1 MKISKEKK
9 LLVLTDF
16 ITINTSTAVL
26 FFIKFKSGL
35 FPSTLDHSYS
45 ELLLM
50 MPVIYL
56 FWVIFFH
63 MRDMY
68 RSFYFRSAA
77 EIFLNCLSSLT
88 IGLAIVYMIT
98 VELNDPETYFRI
110 PLLIYYFIMISLV
123 AFGRLTFK
131 LTLNKY
137 LRKGIGLRNAL
148 VIGYNKSAKKIVREY
163 LKGSLLGLKI
173 VGFID
178 DDPDNPD
185 YRGIKT
191 IGNFNNFDKLI
202 TTEQI
207 REIIISIESKDPL
220 LINKIILKSKDRN
233 VFYKV
238 VPSLNDIISGNV
250 RTYELFNFTLLEL
263 FPDILSPFQRFLKR
277 SMDMIASFILLVI
290 SLPIMIISAI
300 IIKFDSPG
308 RIIYTQ
314 KRVGKDFKEFTV
326 YKFRSMRQDAEAKT
340 GAVWATKND
349 PRITKFGNFMRKTRI
364 DELPQLINVLLGN
377 MSFVGPRPERKIFVD
392 KFIKNIP
399 FYYKRLH
406 VKPGLTGWA
415 QVKHK
420 YDESVEDVKEKLK
433 YDLFYIENL
442 SLKLDFII
450 LLHTIKVVVNFRG
463 H

>member
-1 MKISKEKK
+1 MNISKEKK
-9 LLVLTDF
+9 LLVFADMMTVNL
-16 ITINTSTAVL
+16 STFSL
-26 FFIKFKSGL
+26 FFLKFKSGL
-35 FPSTLDHSYS
+35 FQSTMEHSYS
-45 ELLLM
+45 ELFLI
-50 MPVIYL
+50 MPIIYL
-56 FWVIFFH
+56 FWLILFH
-63 MRDMY
+63 MKDMY
-68 RSFYFRSAA
+68 KSFYFRSAI
-77 EIFLNCLSSLT
+77 EIFLHCISTLT
-88 IGLAIVYMIT
+88 IGIALVYLIT
-98 VELNDPETYFRI
+98 IELNNPETYLRYTLI
-110 PLLIYYFIMISLV
+110 IYYVLLIIFV
-123 AFGRLTFK
+123 AFGRLFFK
-131 LTLNKY
+131 LTLNRY

-148 VIGYNKSAKKIVREY
+148 IIGYNKSAKKIVREY

-178 DDPDNPD
+178 NDTDNPE
-185 YRGIKT
+185 YRSIKT
-191 IGNFNNFDKLI
+191 IGNFDNFDKLI
-202 TTEQI
+202 TSMQI
-207 REIIISIESKDPL
+207 REIIISVKSKDPL
-220 LINKIILKSKDRN
+220 LINKIILKSKDRH
-233 VFYKV
+233 VFYKI

-250 RTYELFNFTLLEL
+250 RTFELFNFTLLEL

-277 SMDMIASFILLVI
+277 GRDVLASFTLLLI

-308 RIIYTQ
+308 NIIYHQ
-314 KRVGKDFKEFTV
+314 RRVGKDFKEFTV
-326 YKFRSMRQDAEAKT
+326 YKFRSMRQNAESKT
-340 GAVWATKND
+340 GAIWATKND

-364 DELPQLINVLLGN
+364 DELPQLFNVLLGN

-392 KFIKNIP
+392 DFIKSIP

-442 SLKLDFII
+442 SLKLDFVI
-450 LLHTIKVVVNFRG
+450 LLHTVKVVVNFKG

>member
-1 MKISKEKK
+1 
-9 LLVLTDF
+9 
-16 ITINTSTAVL
+16 
-26 FFIKFKSGL
+26 
-35 FPSTLDHSYS
+35 
-45 ELLLM
+45 
-50 MPVIYL
+50 
-56 FWVIFFH
+56 

-68 RSFYFRSAA
+68 RSFYFRSAV
-77 EIFLNCLSSLT
+77 EIFLNCVSTLT
-88 IGLAIVYMIT
+88 IGIALVYLIT
-98 VELNDPETYFRI
+98 IDLNNPETYFRSTLI
-110 PLLIYYFIMISLV
+110 IYYMSLIAFV
-123 AFGRLTFK
+123 AFGRLSFK
-131 LTLNKY
+131 LGLNRY

-148 VIGYNKSAKKIVREY
+148 IIGYNKSAKKIVREY

-178 DDPDNPD
+178 DDIDNPE

-202 TTEQI
+202 SSMQI
-207 REIIISIESKDPL
+207 REIIISVEAKDPL
-220 LINKIILKSKDRN
+220 LINRIILKSKDKH

-250 RTYELFNFTLLEL
+250 RTFELFNFTLLEL

-277 SMDMIASFILLVI
+277 AMDVLASFMLLVV
-290 SLPIMIISAI
+290 SFPVMIISAI
-300 IIKFDSPG
+300 VIKIDSPG
-308 RIIYTQ
+308 NIIYHQ

-326 YKFRSMRQDAEAKT
+326 YKFRSMRKNAEAKT

-364 DELPQLINVLLGN
+364 DELPQLFNVLLGN
-377 MSFVGPRPERKIFVD
+377 MSFVGPRPERKVFVD
-392 KFIKNIP
+392 EFIKTIP

-420 YDESVEDVKEKLK
+420 YDETVEDVKEKLK

-442 SLKLDFII
+442 SLKLDFVI
-450 LLHTIKVVVNFRG
+450 LLHTIKVVINFRG

>member
-1 MKISKEKK
+1 M
-9 LLVLTDF
+9 
-16 ITINTSTAVL
+16 TINLSTFSL
-26 FFIKFKSGL
+26 FFLKFKSG
-35 FPSTLDHSYS
+35 FFQSTMEHSYN
-45 ELLLM
+45 ELFLI
-50 MPVIYL
+50 MPIIYI
-56 FWVIFFH
+56 FWLILFH

-68 RSFYFRSAA
+68 RSFYFRSAI
-77 EIFLNCLSSLT
+77 EIFLHCFSTLT
-88 IGLAIVYMIT
+88 IGIAIVYLIT
-98 VELNDPETYFRI
+98 IELNNPDTFFRY
-110 PLLIYYFIMISLV
+110 PLIVYYFFLITFIAL
-123 AFGRLTFK
+123 GRLFFK
-131 LTLNKY
+131 LILNRY

-148 VIGYNKSAKKIVREY
+148 IIGYNKSAKRIVREY

-178 DDPDNPD
+178 DDPDNPE

-191 IGNFNNFDKLI
+191 VGNFENFDKLI
-202 TTEQI
+202 TSMQI
-207 REIIISIESKDPL
+207 REMIISIESKDPL
-220 LINKIILKSKDRN
+220 LINRIILKSKDRN

-250 RTYELFNFTLLEL
+250 RTFELFNFTLLEL

-277 SMDMIASFILLVI
+277 SVDVLASFGLLLI
-290 SLPIMIISAI
+290 SFPIMIVSAI
-300 IIKFDSPG
+300 IIKVDSPG
-308 RIIYTQ
+308 NVFYHQ

-326 YKFRSMRQDAEAKT
+326 FKFRSMRQDAEAKT

-364 DELPQLINVLLGN
+364 DELPQLFNVLLGS

-392 KFIKNIP
+392 DFIKTIP

-420 YDESVEDVKEKLK
+420 YDETVEDVKEKLK

-442 SLKLDFII
+442 SLKLDFVI
-450 LLHTIKVVVNFRG
+450 LLHTVKVVVNFRG

>member
-1 MKISKEKK
+1 MTVN
-9 LLVLTDF
+9 L
-16 ITINTSTAVL
+16 STFFL
-26 FFIKFKSGL
+26 FFLKFKSGI
-35 FPSTLDHSYS
+35 FPSTLEHSYT
-45 ELLLM
+45 ELLLI
-50 MPVIYL
+50 MPIIYF
-56 FWVIFFH
+56 FWLILFH

-68 RSFYFRSAA
+68 RSFYFRSAI
-77 EIFLNCLSSLT
+77 EIFLHCVSTLT
-88 IGLAIVYMIT
+88 IGIAIVYLIT
-98 VELNDPETYFRI
+98 VEHNNPDTYFRF
-110 PLLIYYFIMISLV
+110 PLIIYYFLLIVFV
-123 AFGRLTFK
+123 AFGRLLFK
-131 LTLNKY
+131 LMLNRY
-137 LRKGIGLRNAL
+137 LKKGIGLRNAL
-148 VIGYNKSAKKIVREY
+148 IIGYNKSAKKIVREY

-178 DDPDNPD
+178 EDPDNPE
-185 YRGIKT
+185 YQGIKT
-191 IGNFNNFDKLI
+191 IGNFDNFDKFI
-202 TTEQI
+202 TKMQI
-207 REIIISIESKDPL
+207 REIIISVESKDPL
-220 LINKIILKSKDRN
+220 FINRIILKSKDRH

-250 RTYELFNFTLLEL
+250 RTFELFNFTLLEL

-277 SMDMIASFILLVI
+277 SIDLIASFILLLI
-290 SLPIMIISAI
+290 SFPIMIASAI

-308 RIIYTQ
+308 KIIYQQ

-326 YKFRSMRQDAEAKT
+326 YKFRSMRQNAESKT
-340 GAVWATKND
+340 GAVWATKDD

-364 DELPQLINVLLGN
+364 DELPQLLNVFIGN
-377 MSFVGPRPERKIFVD
+377 MSFVGPRPERKVFVD
-392 KFIKNIP
+392 DFIKNIP

-442 SLKLDFII
+442 SLKLDLVI
-450 LLHTIKVVVNFRG
+450 LLHTVKVVINFRG